1 MAITINILSSFKNTG
16 FQRLEKELTRLDTP
30 MQKIQATAKALGPAA
45 TVAFGAL
52 ALGATQAIEA
62 AEATRVADERLNQIA
77 TSMGLFGDE
86 TTTVTNRLKEY
97 ASQVQETTAI
107 DDEQVKAVQAK
118 LLTFKEVGVTAD
130 EMGGA
135 MDRATLAAIDLAAAG
150 FGTAETN
157 ATQLGKALQDP
168 IKGLNSLSR
177 AGVTFTEQE
186 KEKIK
191 ALVES
196 GDLLSAQN
204 IILSA
209 IETQVGGTA
218 EATAT
223 GSAKMKVAFGELT
236 EQIGMALLPVFDA
249 LVPVVTGLVNFMREN
264 TGVVV
269 TLGVVFGTL
278 AAAVIGVNIAMY
290 ANPISLIIV
299 GVGLLITAVVLLVNW
314 LIELAGGWDSVVA
327 GFNTGLNEVNSFFT
341 TTWDEI
347 KATVQG
353 VLDWVGLTWDTT
365 VDGIETG
372 LNTMS
377 TFFGTIFG
385 NIGDGIRGHI
395 NGWIGIFEGFVNGAI
410 NGINGIIRGL
420 NKISISVPDWVP
432 GIGGQTWGINLGQV
446 SRISIPRLAE
456 GGIVMP
462 TPGGVIANLAE
473 AGKPEAVI
481 PLDRL
486 GQFGGGGRS
495 ISVTVNAGIG
505 TDGTRVGQL
514 IVDEI
519 KKFERSSGPV
529 FARA

>member
-16 FQRLEKELTRLDTP
+16 FQRLEKELTRLETP
-30 MQKIQATAKALGPAA
+30 MQKIQATAKALGPTA
-45 TVAFGAL
+45 TIAFGAL
-52 ALGATQAIEA
+52 AVGATQAIQA
-62 AEATRVADERLNQIA
+62 AEAARVADSRLQQIA
-77 TSMGLFGDE
+77 ESMGIFGDE
-86 TTTVTNRLKEY
+86 TSNVTARLSEFAEQTMK
-97 ASQVQETTAI
+97 ATAI
-107 DDEQVKAVQAK
+107 DDEQIKAVQAK
-118 LLTFKEVGVTAD
+118 LLTFKNLGVTAD
-130 EMGGA
+130 EVGGA
-135 MDRATLAAIDLAAAG
+135 MDRATLAAIDLAGAG
-150 FGTAETN
+150 FGSAETN

-168 IKGLNSLSR
+168 VKGLTSLSR
-177 AGVTFTEQE
+177 AGVTFTDQE

-191 ALVES
+191 ALVAS
-196 GDLLSAQN
+196 GDLLGAQN
-204 IILSA
+204 MILGA

-223 GSAKMKVAFGELT
+223 GSQKMTAAFGELT
-236 EQIGMALLPVFDA
+236 EKIGTALLPVFDA
-249 LVPVVTGLVNFMREN
+249 LVPIVTGLVTFMEQN
-264 TGVVV
+264 TGAVVA
-269 TLGVVFGTL
+269 LGVVFGVL
-278 AAAVIGVNIAMY
+278 AGAILAVNIAMY
-290 ANPISLIIV
+290 ANPITLIIA
-299 GVGLLITAVVLLVNW
+299 GVALLIAGIVLLVNW
-314 LIELAGGWDSVVA
+314 LIQLGGGWDKVVSD
-327 GFNTGLNEVNSFFT
+327 FTSGLTEVSNFFT
-341 TTWDEI
+341 TIWAGI
-347 KATVQG
+347 KATVKG
-353 VLDWVGLTWDTT
+353 VLDWIGLTWNTT
-365 VDGIETG
+365 VAGVQTG
-372 LNTMS
+372 LNTMA

-495 ISVTVNAGIG
+495 INVTVNAGIG